1 MFKKSIMIK
10 IGIAIGILVTAVM
23 LMKKKDMSY
32 RQSIL
37 KTMYPVIMW
46 SSKSAGKKQT
56 LINKEVI
63 QPTVSFYTLHA
74 KDINGAD
81 FDMASLKGKKVLI
94 VNTASDCGFT
104 GQYEALE
111 KLSKQFDGKLVVI
124 GFPAN
129 DFKEQEKTDDKN
141 IASFCQKNYG
151 VSFPLMSKSVV
162 VKKNHQNEVHKWL
175 SNTSMNGWC
184 NQAPAWNFCKYL
196 INEQGVLT
204 HYFPMTVDP
213 LDQSVIDAIN

>member
-1 MFKKSIMIK
+1 MIK
-10 IGIAIGILVTAVM
+10 IAIGLGVLVTLAFLV
-23 LMKKKDMSY
+23 KKKDMSF
-32 RQSIL
+32 RQSL
-37 KTMYPVIMW
+37 LQKVYPLIMW

-56 LINKEVI
+56 LINKDSV
-63 QPTVSFYTLHA
+63 QPVVSFYALHT

-81 FDMASLKGKKVLI
+81 FNLASLKGKKVLI
-94 VNTASDCGFT
+94 ANTASDCGFT

-111 KLSKQFDGKLVVI
+111 KLSKMYAHKLVVL

-129 DFKEQEKTDDKN
+129 DFKEQEIKDNKE

-151 VSFPLMSKSVV
+151 VSFPLMGKSVV
-162 VKKNHQNEVHKWL
+162 IKQDNQNQVHKWL
-175 SNTSMNGWC
+175 SDKLMNGWC
-184 NQAPAWNFCKYL
+184 NQAPAWNFCKYV

-213 LDQSVIDAIN
+213 LSPEVIGAIEAK

>member
-1 MFKKSIMIK
+1 MIKKSIMIK
-10 IGIAIGILVTAVM
+10 IGIAIGILVTAAL

-37 KTMYPVIMW
+37 KTIYPVIMW
-46 SSKSAGKKQT
+46 SGKAAGKKQT
-56 LINKEVI
+56 LINKDQVK
-63 QPTVSFYTLHA
+63 PSASFYALQSL
-74 KDINGAD
+74 DINSKA
-81 FDMASLKGKKVLI
+81 FDIASLKGKKVLI

-111 KLSKQFDGKLVVI
+111 KLSKQFEGKLVVI

-129 DFKEQEKTDDKN
+129 DFKGQEKADEKN

-151 VSFPLMSKSVV
+151 VTFPLMSKSIV
-162 VKKNHQNEVHKWL
+162 VKKKNQHPVYQWL
-175 SNTSMNGWC
+175 SDASLNGWC

-204 HYFPMTVDP
+204 HYFPMSVDP
-213 LDQSVIDAIN
+213 LDALIIKAIN